1 MSCSKFQK
9 LQGLALI
16 PYHLGRATTYIA
28 LAVLFSSVLNLAFLF
43 APLKAFVAAPL
54 LMMAGVLFL
63 VSAFPSFATMFPW
76 AHRIHLPVPV
86 QKLSAAIGH
95 AMKNEDAAHRYV
107 LGVLLGFMPC
117 GLLIAALMAAS
128 TLSSPAHAALA
139 MAAFAVGTFP
149 SLLAVAAC
157 GHTVRTLY
165 PKNFSKMRQVFL
177 ALSAAWVFILA
188 GATIL

>member
-1 MSCSKFQK
+1 M
-9 LQGLALI
+9 

-28 LAVLFSSVLNLAFLF
+28 LAVLFSGILNLAFLF
-43 APLKAFVAAPL
+43 APIKAFVAAPL
-54 LMMAGVLFL
+54 LMIAGVLFL
-63 VSAFPSFATMFPW
+63 VSAFPSLSTLFPW
-76 AHRIHLPVPV
+76 AHRIHLPLPV
-86 QKLSAAIGH
+86 QTLSAAIGH
-95 AMKNEDAAHRYV
+95 AMKKEDAAHRYI

-128 TLSSPAHAALA
+128 TLSNPVQAAFA
-139 MAAFAVGTFP
+139 MAAFAAGTVP
-149 SLLAVAAC
+149 SLFAVAAC
-157 GHTVRTLY
+157 GHTVRALY